1 MYSPQLNQEIVR
13 QRHMDL
19 LRTAERERLAHIANG
34 GTSGYSPIDRLRH
47 LAAGLTENVRAQMR
61 RRAVGERA
69 IDASA

>member
-13 QRHMDL
+13 QRHLDM
-19 LRTAERERLAHIANG
+19 LRAAEHDRLAHLAKG
-34 GTSGYSPIDRLRH
+34 GTSGQSALDRVRH

-61 RRAVGERA
+61 RRAVSERV